1 MGLLDISLTSSMRST
16 LFSLKDTSAK
26 VERVQ
31 ERLASGKKVMSALD
45 NPTNYFAAQA
55 ALNRA
60 GDLTTRKDGIMEAI
74 KNGEAA
80 NVGLKSLVS
89 LLETA
94 KGIANSAHMA
104 GASDRASLASQFN
117 QILTQ
122 MDSLASDSGYRGTN
136 LLKKDDLTVNFNEN
150 GSSNL
155 TINGVDATTL
165 GLGIQRA
172 GQSGSPISGG
182 SGAFAM
188 ALTPDGQAVAW
199 GENFYGQTT
208 IPVAA
213 QSDVIAVAAGGLHA
227 LALKS
232 DGSVVGWGY
241 DAYGQASIPAVAL
254 SDVTAIAGGGSHSLA
269 LKSDGSVIAWGN
281 NTSGQASVPLAA
293 QSGVIAIAAGVDHS
307 LALKSDGSVI
317 AWGGNGSGQ
326 ISVPPAAQSGVIAIA
341 AGSAFSLALKDD
353 GSVVAWG
360 TSASGFATESN
371 VTAITAGGGHA
382 LALHNDGSVDIICT
396 DYSGGITYVPGNV
409 MSGVNSIAVST
420 NIALALKNDGTVI
433 GWGDY
438 FGIYSGDVQGYG
450 FSGSNSWLTD
460 AGISKSE
467 QELENALSTLRTDAQ
482 TLSSNLSVIGIRKE
496 FTDSMVANL
505 QTGADNLTL
514 ADMNEEGANMLM
526 LQTRQ
531 NLGIT
536 SLSMAGQSTRLVL
549 NMF

>member
-45 NPTNYFAAQA
+45 NPTNFFAAQA

-60 GDLTTRKDGIMEAI
+60 GDLTARKDGIMEAI
-74 KNGEAA
+74 KNGDAA

-104 GASDRASLASQFN
+104 GASDRTSLASQFN
-117 QILTQ
+117 QILSQ
-122 MDSLASDSGYRGTN
+122 MDSLAGDSGYRGTN
-136 LLKKDDLTVNFNEN
+136 LLKNDDLTVNFNEN

-155 TINGVDATTL
+155 TINGVDATSS
-165 GLGIQRA
+165 GLGIQKVVQNGVSIAA
-172 GQSGSPISGG
+172 GGDFSL
-182 SGAFAM
+182 
-188 ALTPDGQAVAW
+188 ALEDNGTVAAW
-199 GENFYGQTT
+199 GDNSLGTTT

-213 QSDVIAVAAGGLHA
+213 QSSVVSVAAGGSLA
-227 LALKS
+227 LALKA
-232 DGSVVGWGY
+232 DGSVVAWGNNDYGQSTVPIAAQSGVVAISAGAHHSLALKADGSVVAWGY
-241 DAYGQASIPAVAL
+241 NDDGETTVPIEAQ
-254 SDVTAIAGGGSHSLA
+254 SDVVSIAAGAYHSLALKADGSVVAWGYNVLGATTVPVAAQSGVVAIAAGGYFSLA
-269 LKSDGSVIAWGN
+269 LKSDGSVIAWGSN
-281 NTSGQASVPLAA
+281 DYGQSTIPVAA
-293 QSGVIAIAAGVDHS
+293 QSGVIAIAAG
-307 LALKSDGSVI
+307 
-317 AWGGNGSGQ
+317 GN
-326 ISVPPAAQSGVIAIA
+326 
-341 AGSAFSLALKDD
+341 FSLALKTD

-360 TSASGFATESN
+360 SNGYGQSTVPVAAQSG
-371 VTAITAGGGHA
+371 VVAISAGGTH
-382 LALHNDGSVDIICT
+382 S
-396 DYSGGITYVPGNV
+396 
-409 MSGVNSIAVST
+409 
-420 NIALALKNDGTVI
+420 LALKADGSIVA
-433 GWGDY
+433 WGDNN
-438 FGIYSGDVQGYG
+438 YG
-450 FSGSNSWLTD
+450 ETTIPQSWATD

-467 QELENALSTLRTDAQ
+467 QQLENALSTLRTDAQ

-514 ADMNEEGANMLM
+514 ADMNEEAANELM

-531 NLGIT
+531 NLGMT